1 MENNLFSVIMHS
13 SPVCTQE
20 RCLFAHRL
28 LLRWRNSTMSLFCEQ
43 ESLLWQCSSLRFESP
58 CCAPVN
64 EIKFIMVYVLM
75 FTVIPVLVN
84 YISWIEDCVHN
95 SGCLQSVPFIIF
107 VYLFTHLAAQ
117 QRYTFYILNE
127 KQWTSGY
134 TLSFLY
140 LHCFGTLFFSL
151 CVFCATFLPINIV
164 IVPGASSA
172 MFKSSIWWF
181 SSMDIMN
188 SCNNNSIWKQSSL
201 QRSLLGW
208 VK

>member
-1 MENNLFSVIMHS
+1 
-13 SPVCTQE
+13 
-20 RCLFAHRL
+20 
-28 LLRWRNSTMSLFCEQ
+28 
-43 ESLLWQCSSLRFESP
+43 
-58 CCAPVN
+58 
-64 EIKFIMVYVLM
+64 MVYVLM

-188 SCNNNSIWKQSSL
+188 SCNNNSIWKHSSL

-208 VK
+208 VKSRNGMAESWQRSVNGFFDDIGGEGLVAADAERVSGENALLFLMAAWQD